1 MVMVITFLTVTNIAL
16 GYGLALYVH
25 KHFGTLTYQRKPKA
39 IAAATSQPSAPA
51 AVVAAVPVAAVPVAA
66 VSVAENAPAAPPTPA
81 PVVAETP
88 APPAPSEITAEAE
101 SIVTEIPGESA
112 PVDEENVLA
121 GIEEFRSQLAKMS
134 GTTEQFADESQEE
147 LLGAAN

>member
-51 AVVAAVPVAAVPVAA
+51 AVVAAVPVAA